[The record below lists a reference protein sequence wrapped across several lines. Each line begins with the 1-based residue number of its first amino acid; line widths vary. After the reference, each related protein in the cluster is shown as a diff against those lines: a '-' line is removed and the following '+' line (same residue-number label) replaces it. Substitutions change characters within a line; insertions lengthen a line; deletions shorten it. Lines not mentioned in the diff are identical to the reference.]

1 MRVEDIIGST
11 DEELVKLIYEHWTD
25 SAVFNA
31 AQAELI
37 KRQTGAINRFNRS
50 STRLAWIMIWLAT
63 ATTLLSVIAFFRRL

>member
-1 MRVEDIIGST
+1 MRIEDLIGST

-37 KRQTGAINRFNRS
+37 RRQTGAINRFNTS
-50 STRLAWIMIWLAT
+50 STRLAWLMIWLAA
-63 ATTLLSVIAFFRRL
+63 ATTLFSVITLFRH